1 MDKYQAYL
9 TNCACFL
16 SVGNEKGDRLSIQDG
31 KLLLKQ
37 NEDIAIKNYTLTIA
51 NYAVEK
57 LTVIK
62 GTQEISFAGT
72 TEAPSAHKNSTS
84 VWFMVPI
91 DFENRIDAIR
101 FSFKYNLADDV
112 TISIEYEEADKQAY
126 YAKKEQERKAELLS
140 IAAVKCSTGADLV
153 NIYFQPCCEKYAY
166 SSIELYLADGHYSS
180 PPMVRPRGSV
190 FTPKLLSAKATQL
203 IGRYRVDEGMLFKSI
218 SGLAHGAYGFK
229 LIQYDNNGSTLL
241 ETDYQYF
248 QIS

>member
-1 MDKYQAYL
+1 M
-9 TNCACFL
+9 
-16 SVGNEKGDRLSIQDG
+16 
-31 KLLLKQ
+31 
-37 NEDIAIKNYTLTIA
+37 
-51 NYAVEK
+51 
-57 LTVIK
+57 
-62 GTQEISFAGT
+62 
-72 TEAPSAHKNSTS
+72 
-84 VWFMVPI
+84 
-91 DFENRIDAIR
+91 
-101 FSFKYNLADDV
+101 ADDV

-153 NIYFQPCCEKYAY
+153 NIYFQPCCEEYAY
-166 SSIELYLADGHYSS
+166 SSIELYLADGHYSP